1 MMKKGLS
8 LLVIL
13 ALLFLAACGSN
24 SGSGSAGGGGTS
36 AGTAGETS
44 SGAAGG
50 SGTSSASEQPQA
62 KEVKSTKLV
71 VASKNFTE
79 QYILAQIM
87 GQLLDHHTDH
97 KVEIHE
103 GGYATSAILNQGA
116 MDGNLHVFVD
126 YTGTGYINVLK
137 NQLLPEDTPDTVYE
151 KTKKGYE
158 EKFGLIWLEPLG
170 FSNTFTLIMKEDKA
184 KNLNVKTFT
193 DLAPLSK
200 DLVIGMDAAFY
211 SRVDGYQALAKVYGF
226 DFKSFKEMDIALA
239 FTALAQDEI
248 DVLVAYSTDGRIPAL
263 NLVSL
268 QDDKNFFPP
277 YHAAPIVPKRIMEE
291 YPDVAETLNLLA
303 GKISEPLMAEMN
315 AKVDVD
321 KMSTADVAREFL
333 ESAGLLN

>member
-1 MMKKGLS
+1 
-8 LLVIL
+8 V
-13 ALLFLAACGSN
+13 
-24 SGSGSAGGGGTS
+24 
-36 AGTAGETS
+36 
-44 SGAAGG
+44 
-50 SGTSSASEQPQA
+50 
-62 KEVKSTKLV
+62 
-71 VASKNFTE
+71 
-79 QYILAQIM
+79 LAQIL

-126 YTGTGYINVLK
+126 YTGTGYINVLQ
-137 NQLLPEDTPDTVYE
+137 NELLPEDTPDTVYE
-151 KTKKGYE
+151 KTKQGYE

-184 KNLNVKTFT
+184 QSLNIKTFS
-193 DLAPLSK
+193 DLVPYSQ

-211 SRVDGYQALAKVYGF
+211 NRVDGYQALAKVYGF
-226 DFKSFKEMDIALA
+226 EFKSFKEMDIALA

-263 NLVSL
+263 NLTSL

-303 GKISEPLMAEMN
+303 GKISEPLMAELN

-321 KMSTADVAREFL
+321 KMNTADVAKEFL